1 MAGAITHLLVAEEA
15 LSGLKADSK
24 ELRRILTENLPFLLL
39 GSVAPD
45 LPYLDLVSREQKLYA
60 DLMHYEHTNLVP
72 IRMLNDLGKSESAK
86 RAEGWAQFAFILGY
100 IAHCVTDATI
110 HPIVL
115 KAVGAYSLHSQ
126 DHRRCEM
133 AQDSLLFKKVKGRDL
148 QEAGYVDVL
157 RQCAPDETL
166 NALFELWASAL
177 QATHLGVEPN
187 PTPGSWYQFY
197 KEMLSAATGWTLAA
211 RCSKA
216 LVGDKG
222 LVYLAA
228 KDILELLPHKQ
239 TFWFDNVKL
248 PFPAAE
254 HGPFY
259 EHGFKKAAGNTT
271 VAWKAAYQD
280 YRNAKK
286 IGKEGEGGQLGNY
299 LKNWDLDTGAD
310 MDEVDTR
317 VTYWK

>member
-15 LSGLKADSK
+15 LSTLKVESND
-24 ELRRILTENLPFLLL
+24 LRRILGENLPFLLL

-45 LPYLDLVSREQKLYA
+45 LPYLDLVSREQKVFA
-60 DLMHYEHTNLVP
+60 DLMHYEQTNQVP
-72 IRMLNDLGKSESAK
+72 MRMLNDLGKSASSR

-100 IAHCVTDATI
+100 IAHCITDATI

-115 KAVGAYSLHSQ
+115 KAVGEYSLHSL

-157 RQCAPDETL
+157 KQCAPEETL
-166 NALFELWASAL
+166 QALFGLWAGAL
-177 QATHLGVEPN
+177 LAIHSGVEPS
-187 PTPGSWYQFY
+187 PTPDSWYQFY

-222 LVYLAA
+222 LIYLEA

-239 TFWFDNVKL
+239 SFWFDDVKL
-248 PFPAAE
+248 PFPAGE
-254 HGPFY
+254 RGPFY
-259 EHGFKKAAGNTT
+259 ENGFNKA
-271 VAWKAAYQD
+271 VANVVDAWPAAYQD

-286 IGKEGEGGQLGNY
+286 ITKEGEGGQLGKF
-299 LKNWDLDTGAD
+299 LKNWNLDTGAD